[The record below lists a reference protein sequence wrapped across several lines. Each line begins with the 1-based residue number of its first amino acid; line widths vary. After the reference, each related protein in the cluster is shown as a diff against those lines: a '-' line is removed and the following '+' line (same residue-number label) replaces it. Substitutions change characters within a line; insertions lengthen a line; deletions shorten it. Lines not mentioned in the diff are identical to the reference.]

1 MSNYSYKDYYLTN
14 LTSYYR
20 DYKDYLVERRCCKK
34 SKKTISN
41 TNIETVGS
49 RRCCSNKNSNYYKS
63 YGDFLS
69 DKKCCSKLVI
79 FDAYKKYLQ

>member
-20 DYKDYLVERRCCKK
+20 DHKDYLSERKCCKK
-34 SKKTISN
+34 SKQTISN
-41 TNIETVGS
+41 ISTLGS
-49 RRCCSNKNSNYYKS
+49 QRCCSNKTSNYYKS

-69 DKKCCSKLVI
+69 DKKCCSSIIL
-79 FDAYKKYLQ
+79 FDAYKKYLK

>member
-20 DYKDYLVERRCCKK
+20 DYKDYLAERRCCKK
-34 SKKTISN
+34 STTSISN
-41 TNIETVGS
+41 TDTLGS
-49 RRCCSNKNSNYYKS
+49 QRCCSNKIANYYNS

-69 DKKCCSKLVI
+69 DKKCCSSIIL
-79 FDAYKKYLQ
+79 FDAYKKYLK